1 MERSLPRRA
10 ACAGQG
16 CGKTMP
22 FQAAPFVMGT
32 AGVAALGAGAW
43 HVAMG
48 NSSEGWASCAGSRKG
63 YSLVSE
69 RSVGEIAQNLYHPGQ
84 GNGNVVGED
93 NHTGMSPRLSHVV
106 ETMAGTQKIGDGP
119 PNWRALRRQEAENR
133 QPFRAQSIS
142 LGEGLRSAF
151 AHENRGPTAAQ
162 ADAIRRE
169 KEAYERSVEERQRR
183 LAQEQERRADLLIRD
198 RMERQRRAAQELE
211 AKRRAGESWV
221 PNVDAEGSQQHP
233 MPTGTSQAVYSAQ
246 GGLPQSRPHAVRTS
260 QTVHVPGP
268 YVPPPQGMGFPAAQP
283 PERRSASAVPR
294 QWEVLGSKS
303 NYSTGPTSGIFVTM
317 QPAGQ
322 ASSQQVAMSPEP
334 SAMMVPQQSHNVEER
349 LFAQPPSFT
358 PKWQSVPAPAPEAG
372 ARSEQPPALQPP
384 VPTPPTSGQSAQ
396 GAPVATSAPAE
407 PQRPAPPAGIGISFV
422 PDQDGNLLIAHLVPG
437 GPAMMSGQMYIGDR
451 LLAVRIMQRI
461 PL

>member
-1 MERSLPRRA
+1 
-10 ACAGQG
+10 
-16 CGKTMP
+16 MP

-32 AGVAALGAGAW
+32 AGVAALGTGAW

-119 PNWRALRRQEAENR
+119 PNFRAFRRQEAENR

-142 LGEGLRSAF
+142 LGEGLRAAF

-169 KEAYERSVEERQRR
+169 KEAYERSDEERQRR
-183 LAQEQERRADLLIRD
+183 LAEEQERRKDLLIRD
-198 RMERQRRAAQELE
+198 RMERQRRASQELE

-221 PNVDAEGSQQHP
+221 PNVDGEGSQQSPQP
-233 MPTGTSQAVYSAQ
+233 MRTSQARYSAH
-246 GGLPQSRPHAVRTS
+246 GGLHQSEQRAVRTS
-260 QTVHVPGP
+260 QTVHGGAMTSAPGS
-268 YVPPPQGMGFPAAQP
+268 YVPPHPSQQ
-283 PERRSASAVPR
+283 PERVLRN
-294 QWEVLGSKS
+294 WEVLGSES
-303 NYSTGPTSGIFVTM
+303 NYSTGPPPGIIVTM
-317 QPAGQ
+317 QPVGP
-322 ASSQQVAMSPEP
+322 ASSQQVATSPEP
-334 SAMMVPQQSHNVEER
+334 SVMMVPQQDHNVEER

-358 PKWQSVPAPAPEAG
+358 PKWQSAPAAAPEAG
-372 ARSEQPPALQPP
+372 ARSEQPPAVQLPA
-384 VPTPPTSGQSAQ
+384 PTQPTSGQSAQ
-396 GAPVATSAPAE
+396 GAPVATSAPAA

-451 LLAVRIMQRI
+451 LLAVSSGS
-461 PL
+461 PVNV